1 MLMQFQLTASRR
13 GWLNDATKDTDNNL
27 FQLTASRRGWQRV
40 NQCSVWVFNI
50 STHSLTK
57 RLTINDFN
65 EHPINLFQLTAS
77 RRGWRQRSLSSVFRS
92 GYFNSQPHEEA
103 DGSPVRADCNWN
115 ISTHSLTKRLT
126 ERRYIWLTSYMYFNS
141 QPHEEAD
148 NRTAEDVQASVYF
161 NSQPHEEADNYTTV
175 SLPQD
180 SHFNSQPHEEADCI
194 RMYLL
199 IRFMKFQLTAS
210 RRGWRRP
217 STIFCNAVNISTHSL
232 TKRLTLS
239 AVNVPELISFQLTA
253 SRRGWHQPEM
263 ERFRW
268 RTFQLTASRRG
279 WLVWTDIV
287 FELLHISTHSLT
299 KRLTTNFSDCEYDR
313 IFQLTASRRG
323 WQVALGGFQ
332 SYQQIS
338 THSLTKRLTPIYSYT
353 SRIFTFQLTASRR
366 GWRTVL
372 HNRIFEDLFQLTA
385 SRRGWLP

>member
-103 DGSPVRADCNWN
+103 DGSPVRAYCNWN

-148 NRTAEDVQASVYF
+148 PYGRYTADSQSISTHSLTKRLTWTDGQKYLKSV
-161 NSQPHEEADNYTTV
+161 
-175 SLPQD
+175 
-180 SHFNSQPHEEADCI
+180 
-194 RMYLL
+194 
-199 IRFMKFQLTAS
+199 FQLTAS
-210 RRGWRRP
+210 RRGWRQTQLMRWAASGNFNSQP
-217 STIFCNAVNISTHSL
+217 HEEADGKIYSRSGKSKISTHSL
-232 TKRLTLS
+232 TKRLTCRTPTHYSLS
-239 AVNVPELISFQLTA
+239 
-253 SRRGWHQPEM
+253 
-263 ERFRW
+263 
-268 RTFQLTASRRG
+268 
-279 WLVWTDIV
+279 
-287 FELLHISTHSLT
+287 
-299 KRLTTNFSDCEYDR
+299 
-313 IFQLTASRRG
+313 
-323 WQVALGGFQ
+323 
-332 SYQQIS
+332 
-338 THSLTKRLTPIYSYT
+338 
-353 SRIFTFQLTASRR
+353 
-366 GWRTVL
+366 
-372 HNRIFEDLFQLTA
+372 
-385 SRRGWLP
+385 